1 MQMGFLDQIRQLRWR
16 LRHTWKAWKAPMPRL
31 HTGNRLDND
40 GKAEIK
46 RQMTESIE
54 ELQEDLKD
62 AIFEDLKEQV
72 EEQTEALDEA
82 NRGGNGNGDD

>member
-1 MQMGFLDQIRQLRWR
+1 MGFLDQIRQLRWR

-31 HTGNRLDND
+31 RGANSLAND

-54 ELQEDLKD
+54 ELDADLKDALLEDLKD
-62 AIFEDLKEQV
+62 QV
-72 EEQTEALDEA
+72 EEQTTALNEA
-82 NRGGNGNGDD
+82 NRGGNGYDDD

>member
-1 MQMGFLDQIRQLRWR
+1 MQMGFLDQIQQLRWR

-31 HTGNRLDND
+31 RRGNSLDDDN
-40 GKAEIK
+40 KAEVK
-46 RQMTESIE
+46 RQLTDSIE

-62 AIFEDLKEQV
+62 EIWEDLTDQV